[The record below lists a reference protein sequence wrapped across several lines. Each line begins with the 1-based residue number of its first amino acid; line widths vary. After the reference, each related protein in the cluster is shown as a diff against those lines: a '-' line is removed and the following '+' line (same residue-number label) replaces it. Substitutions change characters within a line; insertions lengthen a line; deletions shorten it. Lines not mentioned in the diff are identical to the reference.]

1 MTFDWSQYLKLA
13 QELAGQSVTAAAQ
26 EARLRSAISRA
37 YYAAFCLARDHLRDK
52 EKHPEKHPVPT
63 NGRAHAYVRNQFR
76 NSSDRARKKLGHNL
90 GRLHKDRKRADY
102 DDSVPDLKKTTTS
115 DIILAQRVLNALAN
129 L

>member
-13 QELAGQSVTAAAQ
+13 QELAGQGVTAAAQ

-37 YYAAFCLARDHLRDK
+37 YYAAFCLARDHLRHK
-52 EKHPEKHPVPT
+52 EKHPVPT

-102 DDSVPDLKKTTTS
+102 DDSVPDLEKTTTS
-115 DIILAQRVLNALAN
+115 DIILAQRVLHALAN